1 MAKLH
6 EMLAYLRKKK
16 DMSQQ
21 ELADKIG
28 VSRST
33 VGMYET
39 GKREPEIDILQKLS
53 DIYGVSMNTLTGIGY
68 PDLHGNF
75 DQNSSPEKLLR
86 IENTLFFS
94 PNSFTTEKER
104 PAALKSGGLS
114 PEDARIM
121 DLLRRLS
128 PENKRKFAEILEALA
143 EPPTQ
148 APDDQA

>member
-39 GKREPEIDILQKLS
+39 GKREPEIDILQKT
-53 DIYGVSMNTLTGIGY
+53 V
-68 PDLHGNF
+68 
-75 DQNSSPEKLLR
+75 
-86 IENTLFFS
+86 
-94 PNSFTTEKER
+94 
-104 PAALKSGGLS
+104 
-114 PEDARIM
+114 
-121 DLLRRLS
+121 
-128 PENKRKFAEILEALA
+128 
-143 EPPTQ
+143 
-148 APDDQA
+148 

>member
-6 EMLAYLRKKK
+6 EMLTYLRKKK

-53 DIYGVSMNTLTGIGY
+53 DIYGVSMNTLL
-68 PDLHGNF
+68 DQAVQRF
-75 DQNSSPEKLLR
+75 DAVQQAVELSLLSFGKLPQLA
-86 IENTLFFS
+86 E
-94 PNSFTTEKER
+94 
-104 PAALKSGGLS
+104 GGL
-114 PEDARIM
+114 
-121 DLLRRLS
+121 
-128 PENKRKFAEILEALA
+128 
-143 EPPTQ
+143 
-148 APDDQA
+148 